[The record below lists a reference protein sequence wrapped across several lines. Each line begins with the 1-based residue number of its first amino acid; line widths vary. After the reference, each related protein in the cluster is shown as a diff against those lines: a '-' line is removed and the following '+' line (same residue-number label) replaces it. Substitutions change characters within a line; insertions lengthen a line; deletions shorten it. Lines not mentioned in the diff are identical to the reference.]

1 MALGGLKEYLQ
12 KTDHNIAKACQ
23 DGWQQQTPAQ
33 QTFNEA
39 DLTFLQ
45 KIFESCRVSV
55 VQINTFNTFK
65 GKLTTFMSFFR
76 IGPVVDLNSDDHENV
91 TDCRYNAPVGGIRE
105 GVKKW
110 PLYCPQGSSTLRQQ
124 LLMMHGIA

>member
-45 KIFESCRVSV
+45 KIFESCRVTV
-55 VQINTFNTFK
+55 VQINTFTLSLK

-76 IGPVVDLNSDDHENV
+76 IGPVVDLNSDDDENV
-91 TDCRYNAPVGGIRE
+91 ADCRYDAPVGGINFHIHE
-105 GVKKW
+105 
-110 PLYCPQGSSTLRQQ
+110 
-124 LLMMHGIA
+124 